1 LRKVTVHCEIQPE
14 NEKRPTAR
22 SREIHSARQAAK
34 RPKAENGPWP
44 TLPQTALCVPGRHAD
59 RDGKWSTGPLVL
71 SASRAPGRNLGLGQ
85 ESLFP
90 PGLNLG
96 PVSVSRSSQSNG
108 YAKFPTEQN
117 RARRPRA
124 TLALILIFSTPLTR
138 HSAAKRL
145 RRPTSASEGSTP
157 EAPP

>member
-1 LRKVTVHCEIQPE
+1 LRKLTVHCEIRPE
-14 NEKRPTAR
+14 NEIGSRPAR
-22 SREIHSARQAAK
+22 AEPLARQVVK

-44 TLPQTALCVPGRHAD
+44 TLPQTALRVLGRHAA
-59 RDGKWSTGPLVL
+59 RDGKRSTSPLML
-71 SASRAPGRNLGLGQ
+71 GASRAPGRNLGLGR

-108 YAKFPTEQN
+108 RAKFLVEQN
-117 RARRPRA
+117 RTRRPRA
-124 TLALILIFSTPLTR
+124 KPSLILSLLR
-138 HSAAKRL
+138 SLSRAAASDSE
-145 RRPTSASEGSTP
+145 RPTSGAGESAP